1 MTTRWRLFFSYV
13 AVIVVLVAVLS
24 IAVRSLAVQ
33 AVNAHMGGMMGGG
46 RLGGMMTG
54 DIQSAVT
61 SGVNEAILWGAL
73 AAVIVAVIA
82 SYIVSGWITRPLA
95 HMAEVAGQI
104 AAGDYRQRVSPGAGD
119 EIGRFATA
127 FNDMAGQ
134 LQKTE
139 ELRQEL
145 LGTISH
151 EIRTPL
157 ANIEGYMQG
166 LMDGVIPAEPETYE
180 LVRREAARLGRLVTD
195 VERLSRLE
203 AGAEAIKP
211 RELAVAEA
219 VEAVVAPLGPQFAN
233 ADISFSVDCPEPC
246 PRIWAD
252 PDKFAQILGNLL
264 SNSLRYTASGGAV
277 KVDVRAQDR
286 MVVFVVE
293 DNGVGIPAGRPA
305 PRLRE
310 VLPGGQI
317 QIQFERGERDR
328 PGRSQSSHP
337 ADGRLN
343 RGGERSWKLHPLHL
357 PLAPGPVGRFE
368 SHGGFRAAANLHTTF
383 TFPSSRLNTVRP
395 YSSFLRMDPAHIN
408 GRNKCSERQRQRSS
422 VWRWSGSWP

>member
-13 AVIVVLVAVLS
+13 AVMVVLVAVFS
-24 IAVRSLAVQ
+24 IAVRGLAVQ

-46 RLGGMMTG
+46 AGGMMTG
-54 DIQSAVT
+54 DIQSAVG

-73 AAVIVAVIA
+73 AGVIVAVVA

-104 AAGDYRQRVSPGAGD
+104 AAGDYGQRVSHQASD
-119 EIGRFATA
+119 EIGRLATA

-211 RELAVAEA
+211 RELVVAEA
-219 VEAVVAPLGPQFAN
+219 VEAVVASLRPQFAN
-233 ADISFSVDCPEPC
+233 ADISFSVNCPEPC

-293 DNGVGIPAGRPA
+293 DNGVGIPTAD
-305 PRLRE
+305 
-310 VLPGGQI
+310 LPHV
-317 QIQFERGERDR
+317 FERFYRVDKSRSSSSGGSGIGLAVAKALTQQMGGSIEAESV
-328 PGRSQSSHP
+328 PGSYTR
-337 ADGRLN
+337 
-343 RGGERSWKLHPLHL
+343 
-357 PLAPGPVGRFE
+357 
-368 SHGGFRAAANLHTTF
+368 F
-383 TFPSSRLNTVRP
+383 TFLLPR
-395 YSSFLRMDPAHIN
+395 A
-408 GRNKCSERQRQRSS
+408 Q
-422 VWRWSGSWP
+422 

>member
-1 MTTRWRLFFSYV
+1 MSTRWRLFFSYV

-24 IAVRSLAVQ
+24 IAVRSLAVG

-46 RLGGMMTG
+46 SGGMMTG
-54 DIQSAVT
+54 DIRGAVSA
-61 SGVNEAILWGAL
+61 GVNEAILWGAL

-82 SYIVSGWITRPLA
+82 SYLVSGWITRPLA

-104 AAGDYRQRVSPGAGD
+104 AAGDFRQRVSHGAGD

-211 RELAVAEA
+211 RELVVAEA
-219 VEAVVAPLGPQFAN
+219 VEAVVAPLRPQFAHSE
-233 ADISFSVDCPEPC
+233 ISFSAGCAEPC

-264 SNSLRYTASGGAV
+264 SNSLRYTPPGGAV

-286 MVVFVVE
+286 MVSFVVE
-293 DNGVGIPAGRPA
+293 DNGIGIPTAD
-305 PRLRE
+305 
-310 VLPGGQI
+310 LPHV
-317 QIQFERGERDR
+317 FERFYRVDKSRSSSSGGSGIGLAVAKALTEQMGGSINAESV
-328 PGRSQSSHP
+328 PGSYTR
-337 ADGRLN
+337 
-343 RGGERSWKLHPLHL
+343 
-357 PLAPGPVGRFE
+357 
-368 SHGGFRAAANLHTTF
+368 F
-383 TFPSSRLNTVRP
+383 TFRLP
-395 YSSFLRMDPAHIN
+395 QA
-408 GRNKCSERQRQRSS
+408 
-422 VWRWSGSWP
+422 

>member
-1 MTTRWRLFFSYV
+1 MNTRWRLFFSYV
-13 AVIVVLVAVLS
+13 AVIVALVAVLS
-24 IAVRSLAVQ
+24 IAVRSIAIRAVSG
-33 AVNAHMGGMMGGG
+33 HMGGMAGMAGGPN
-46 RLGGMMTG
+46 GMMTG
-54 DIQSAVT
+54 DLQRAVSA
-61 SGVNEAILWGAL
+61 GVNEAILWGAL
-73 AAVIVAVIA
+73 AAVIAAVIA
-82 SYIVSGWITRPLA
+82 SYLVSGWITRPLG
-95 HMAEVAGQI
+95 HMAEVASRI
-104 AAGDYRQRVSPGAGD
+104 AAGDFRQRVSYRAGD

-166 LMDGVIPAEPETYE
+166 LMDGVVPAEPETYE

-219 VEAVVAPLGPQFAN
+219 IEVVVAPLRPQFAHSSL
-233 ADISFSVDCPEPC
+233 SFFVNCPEPC

-264 SNSLRYTASGGAV
+264 SNSLRYTPPGGAV
-277 KVDVRAQDR
+277 KVDVQARDA
-286 MVVFVVE
+286 MVAFVVE
-293 DNGVGIPAGRPA
+293 DNGVGIPTADLSHIFERFYRVDKSRSSSGGGSGIGLA
-305 PRLRE
+305 VAKALTQQMGGSIKAE
-310 VLPGGQI
+310 SLPGSYT
-317 QIQFERGERDR
+317 R
-328 PGRSQSSHP
+328 
-337 ADGRLN
+337 
-343 RGGERSWKLHPLHL
+343 
-357 PLAPGPVGRFE
+357 
-368 SHGGFRAAANLHTTF
+368 F
-383 TFPSSRLNTVRP
+383 TFLLPRV
-395 YSSFLRMDPAHIN
+395 
-408 GRNKCSERQRQRSS
+408 E
-422 VWRWSGSWP
+422 

>member
-1 MTTRWRLFFSYV
+1 VSTRWRLFLSYV

-24 IAVRSLAVQ
+24 IAVRSLAVR
-33 AVNAHMGGMMGGG
+33 AVNAHMSGMMGMGDG
-46 RLGGMMTG
+46 SGGMMTG
-54 DIQSAVT
+54 GIPGAVAA
-61 SGVNEAILWGAL
+61 GVNEAVLWGAL
-73 AAVIVAVIA
+73 AAVIVAGIA
-82 SYIVSGWITRPLA
+82 SYLVSGWITRPLA

-139 ELRQEL
+139 EVRQEL

-195 VERLSRLE
+195 VERVSRLE
-203 AGAEAIKP
+203 AGAETIKP

-219 VEAVVAPLGPQFAN
+219 VEAVAAPLRPQFSQSGIA
-233 ADISFSVDCPEPC
+233 FSVDCPEPC

-264 SNSLRYTASGGAV
+264 SNSLRYTPSGGAV
-277 KVDVRAQDR
+277 KIGVRAQDR
-286 MVVFVVE
+286 MVAFAVE
-293 DNGVGIPAGRPA
+293 DNGIGIPADDLPHVFERFYRVDKSRSSSSGGSGIGLAVARALTQQMGGSIEVESVPGTFT
-305 PRLRE
+305 RFTF
-310 VLPGGQI
+310 VLP
-317 QIQFERGERDR
+317 
-328 PGRSQSSHP
+328 
-337 ADGRLN
+337 
-343 RGGERSWKLHPLHL
+343 
-357 PLAPGPVGRFE
+357 
-368 SHGGFRAAANLHTTF
+368 RA
-383 TFPSSRLNTVRP
+383 
-395 YSSFLRMDPAHIN
+395 
-408 GRNKCSERQRQRSS
+408 Q
-422 VWRWSGSWP
+422 

>member
-1 MTTRWRLFFSYV
+1 MSTRWRLFFSYV

-24 IAVRSLAVQ
+24 IAVRSLAVR
-33 AVNAHMGGMMGGG
+33 AVNAHMAGMMGSGSGGMMGG
-46 RLGGMMTG
+46 
-54 DIQSAVT
+54 DIQGAVSA
-61 SGVNEAILWGAL
+61 GVNEAILWGAL

-82 SYIVSGWITRPLA
+82 SYLVSGWITRPLA

-104 AAGDYRQRVSPGAGD
+104 AGGDYRQRVSHTPND

-166 LMDGVIPAEPETYE
+166 LMDGVVPAEPETYE

-203 AGAEAIKP
+203 AGAEAITP
-211 RELAVAEA
+211 RSLAVSEA
-219 VEAVVAPLGPQFAN
+219 VEPVVGPLRPQFAN
-233 ADISFSVDCPEPC
+233 SGISFSLSCLEPC
-246 PRIWAD
+246 PKIWAD

-264 SNSLRYTASGGAV
+264 SNSLRYTPRGGAV

-286 MVVFVVE
+286 MVAFVVE
-293 DNGVGIPAGRPA
+293 DNGVGIPPA
-305 PRLRE
+305 DLPHVFERFYRVDKSRSSSSGGSGIGLAVAKALTE
-310 VLPGGQI
+310 QMGGSIKAESLPGSYT
-317 QIQFERGERDR
+317 R
-328 PGRSQSSHP
+328 
-337 ADGRLN
+337 
-343 RGGERSWKLHPLHL
+343 
-357 PLAPGPVGRFE
+357 
-368 SHGGFRAAANLHTTF
+368 F
-383 TFPSSRLNTVRP
+383 TFLLPR
-395 YSSFLRMDPAHIN
+395 A
-408 GRNKCSERQRQRSS
+408 Q
-422 VWRWSGSWP
+422 